1 MKSPSQALPNPAL
14 LRLIC
19 LGLAVIFLNC
29 TRNRVIS
36 VKESRASYPFRS
48 GEPRSEIWRKADSL
62 WELREDPAAARQ
74 SLKAYRS
81 AAKRHKK
88 SPELLA
94 KAAHACSFVAT
105 FVEFSPEARDRLFR
119 EGQAKAQE
127 AMMLDPGFHA
137 RYRET
142 GDEVEAARELDTAY
156 VEALYWY
163 VVNLGR
169 ELNQESVIV
178 RRGNRE
184 RLETLNDHLL
194 RIDETFQYGGP
205 HRIAGSIPT
214 RLPEGDLGASKA
226 HFEKAIALAPLYLG
240 NRVAYA
246 DFYAVRAKDKALF
259 VDQLNR
265 VTAVPADTLPEITP
279 ENRLS
284 QAQAKAL
291 LAKTTSLFP

>member
-1 MKSPSQALPNPAL
+1 MKSPSRAFPNPAS
-14 LRLIC
+14 LRLLC
-19 LGLAVIFLNC
+19 LGLAAIFLNC
-29 TRNRVIS
+29 AGNRVIAI
-36 VKESRASYPFRS
+36 KETRTSYPYRS
-48 GEPRSEIWRKADSL
+48 GEPRSDIWRKADSL

-88 SPELLA
+88 TPELLA
-94 KAAHACSFVAT
+94 KASHACSFVAT
-105 FVEFSPEARDRLFR
+105 FVEFSPELRDRLFR
-119 EGQAKAQE
+119 EGQARAQE
-127 AMMLDPGFHA
+127 AMMLDPGYQS
-137 RYRET
+137 RYKET
-142 GDEVEAARELDTAY
+142 GDEIEAARELDAAY

-184 RLETLNDHLL
+184 RLEALNNQVL
-194 RIDETFQYGGP
+194 RMDETFQYGGP

-214 RLPEGDLGASKA
+214 RLPEGDLRASRG

-240 NRVAYA
+240 NRVAFA

-265 VTAVPADTLPEITP
+265 VIAAPADTIPEITP

-291 LAKTTSLFP
+291 LAETGSLFP